1 MNLSESER
9 LQAKTPQQQF
19 LNVLQHDFHFAPKVA
34 QALLEEA
41 ETYLTGL
48 PEHIH
53 PGQMRLLLTH
63 RSARHGQAL
72 RDTPTHPVI
81 WTIDASA
88 EDRQILQRHGPV
100 ALRRVRIQRLLTEA
114 FEQEAVATQEDLA
127 YALHVS
133 VRTIKRDCAALEATG
148 VTLPTRGNLHGIGRG
163 QTHKAQIVG
172 RWLHGETYDQIARHT
187 WHCAASIQ
195 RYVQAFVRVINLHQQ
210 GFADAQVAT
219 LLEMGA
225 PLVRDY
231 LAVYAQNDTP
241 ACRERLT
248 AQLQRLLQGSATI
261 PAAEKGAR

>member
-9 LQAKTPQQQF
+9 LQAKTPQQRF

-41 ETYLTGL
+41 ETCLTGL
-48 PEHIH
+48 PEHIQ
-53 PGQMRLLLTH
+53 PGQMHLVLTH
-63 RSARHGQAL
+63 RIARHGQAL

-81 WTIDASA
+81 WTIDAGA

-100 ALRRVRIQRLLTEA
+100 ALRRVRIQRLLAEA
-114 FEQEAVATQEDLA
+114 IEQEAVATQEDLA

-133 VRTIKRDCAALEATG
+133 VRTIKRDCVALETTG
-148 VTLPTRGNLHGIGRG
+148 VALPTRGNVQGIGRG

-172 RWLHGETYDQIARHT
+172 RWLRGETYDQIARHT

-195 RYVQAFVRVINLHQQ
+195 RYVQAFVRVVNLHRQ
-210 GFADAQVAT
+210 GFADAQIAI
-219 LLEMGA
+219 LLEMGE

-231 LAVYAQNDTP
+231 LTVYAQNDTP
-241 ACRERLT
+241 TCRERLA
-248 AQLQRLLQGSATI
+248 AQLQRLGQGPVAI
-261 PAAEKGAR
+261 PAAEKGGR